1 MYFIIREV
9 SIPCE
14 GLLDFSFI
22 LNNIYREKM
31 QEFSLFSSAAASV
44 NWYVEILLAK
54 SKHSASINISYFTF
68 IYNTYTRYFS
78 YLYFLMFSNL
88 IQYLHQIL
96 FIPLLPSVLQPNTI
110 LTPDT
115 FHTSTSFC
123 SPTYKYNTYTRYFSY
138 LYFLL
143 FSNLIQ
149 YLHQI
154 LFIPLLPYVLQTNS
168 I

>member
-14 GLLDFSFI
+14 GLLDFNFI

-78 YLYFLMFSNL
+78 YLYFLLFSNL

-110 LTPDT
+110 LTLDT
-115 FHTSTSFC
+115 FHTSTSFS
-123 SPTYKYNTYTRYFSY
+123 SPTIYNTYTRYFSY

-149 YLHQI
+149 FRWLIFLCKPI
-154 LFIPLLPYVLQTNS
+154 LLYS
-168 I
+168 